1 MGKYRNITNEIL
13 ELANKGMTATEIAK
27 IFKTSRQVVYR
38 KLKEIGVTIPN
49 YHNALKFDNTVFDTI
64 DTEEKAYWLG
74 FLYADGYVSKNSNSV
89 ELSLKGSD
97 IKHLEKFNTFIGNKI
112 PVKLGISTCNGKIFS
127 RCRCNVANKHFHNRL
142 IELGCVPQK
151 SLILRFPSLTI
162 FSSVS
167 LIRHFVRG
175 YVDGD
180 GSLSY
185 TTTGR
190 LTIQIIGTKEFLS
203 KIISLYPMCFN
214 DVKHK
219 DKRHPNSNTYIIS
232 CNCAK
237 ADMFAKILYDN
248 SNIYLDRKYERF
260 AVLRRNS

>member
-64 DTEEKAYWLG
+64 DTE
-74 FLYADGYVSKNSNSV
+74 
-89 ELSLKGSD
+89 
-97 IKHLEKFNTFIGNKI
+97 
-112 PVKLGISTCNGKIFS
+112 GKTFS

-151 SLILRFPSLTI
+151 SLILRFPPLTI
-162 FSSVS
+162 FSSVN

-185 TTTGR
+185 TTTGK
-190 LTIQIIGTKEFLS
+190 LVIQIIGTKEFLS
-203 KIISLYPMCFN
+203 KIISLYPMCFSGT
-214 DVKHK
+214 KHK
-219 DKRHPNSNTYIIS
+219 DKRHPNSNTYAIS
-232 CNCAK
+232 CSSDK